1 MTRAERAVVIGG
13 SIAGIFAARAL
24 REHVDHV
31 VVLDRDDMPSRP
43 DQRGGVPQGRHAH
56 GLVARGLQLVE
67 EMFPGAT
74 DTLVARGARL
84 ADVGHD
90 AVWCFGERPLA
101 SFDSDL
107 RMLMVSRP
115 LLEWSLRQ
123 RLLADPRV
131 ELREDASVLDLRF
144 SRDAR
149 RVDGVVVR
157 GRDGGDSAV
166 LEADLVVDATGRA
179 SRTPAWLASRG
190 YPVPAEDVR
199 RVDKRY
205 ASRRCVSGP
214 DTPTAVAVGAAP
226 GLPRSGIMLQVEG
239 GLHVVSLVG
248 MLGTRPPLDPGQW
261 RDYARTLAN
270 PALAEALDT
279 LSPLDEVVT
288 YRFPANRRRRYE
300 RLDRFPDG
308 LFVTGDALC
317 AFDPVYGHGM
327 SVAALEARELS
338 LVLAEGGPDLP
349 SRFHRR
355 AARHVDTPWAIATG
369 HLPDER
375 GRVATGSRL
384 FGAYLRRLLRAGADD
399 PELAHAFARV
409 SHLVD
414 RPTTLTTLGRVPR
427 VLRGARRSGVR
438 AEPRDGSA
446 GGTTARQVSAA
457 SGA

>member
-13 SIAGIFAARAL
+13 SIAGILAARAL
-24 REHVDHV
+24 REHVEQV
-31 VVLDRDDMPSRP
+31 VILDRDDMPSRP

-67 EMFPGAT
+67 EMFPGVT
-74 DTLVARGARL
+74 DTLVERGARV

-90 AVWCFGERPLA
+90 AVWCFGDRPLA
-101 SFDSDL
+101 SFDTDL

-115 LLEWSLRQ
+115 LLEWTLRQ
-123 RLLADPRV
+123 RLLVDPGV

-144 SRDAR
+144 SRDAK

-157 GRDGGDSAV
+157 GRDGGHSVV
-166 LEADLVVDATGRA
+166 LDADLVVDATGRA
-179 SRTPAWLASRG
+179 SRTPAWLESHG
-190 YPVPAEDVR
+190 YPVPIEEVR

-205 ASRRCVSGP
+205 ATRRFVSGP
-214 DTPTAVAVGAAP
+214 DTPTAVAVGAGP
-226 GLPRSGIMLQVEG
+226 GLPRSGIMVQVEG
-239 GLHVVSLVG
+239 GQHVVSLVG
-248 MLGTRPPLDPGQW
+248 MLGTRPPVAAAGWQ
-261 RDYARTLAN
+261 RYARTLAN
-270 PALAEALDT
+270 PALADALDGMVAI
-279 LSPLDEVVT
+279 DEAVT

-338 LVLAEGGPDLP
+338 LVLGAGGADL
-349 SRFHRR
+349 SRRFHRR
-355 AARHVDTPWAIATG
+355 AARHVDTPWTIATG

-375 GRVATGSRL
+375 GRVARRSRL
-384 FGAYLRRLLRAGADD
+384 FSAYLRTLLRAGSSD

-414 RPTTLTTLGRVPR
+414 PPTTLTTPGRLSR
-427 VLRGARRSGVR
+427 VLTGSRLSGRRTDRSR
-438 AEPRDGSA
+438 AAVQEVDHV
-446 GGTTARQVSAA
+446 VSAA
-457 SGA
+457 GSS